1 MTGGLLCPS
10 GLQKLEIDQKI
21 YTEIGLHEKKIM
33 GCIPQT
39 NVWKCLSKKVEGGS
53 INHAFI
59 TMSHFSD
66 KKCSKSFLSASNQAH
81 LEKRKEDLENERDEL
96 IREKNKSD
104 KNILELKNSLW
115 KTELHENE
123 LSSEVEALKKER
135 EQYLENNDSFAVSMF
150 S

>member
-1 MTGGLLCPS
+1 M
-10 GLQKLEIDQKI
+10 
-21 YTEIGLHEKKIM
+21 
-33 GCIPQT
+33 
-39 NVWKCLSKKVEGGS
+39 
-53 INHAFI
+53 
-59 TMSHFSD
+59 
-66 KKCSKSFLSASNQAH
+66 
-81 LEKRKEDLENERDEL
+81 EKRKEDLENERDEL

-150 S
+150 HIICETGWHFDGSRYGKNGGYLSLLTEKPS